1 MLLALTA
8 HSVMSKQEMQQLRAE
23 LQIQLANI
31 SRIDIDSRRQEL
43 ESLRETNAG
52 AILLSNDLHCC
63 SATMVL

>member
-52 AILLSNDLHCC
+52 AILLSSDLH
-63 SATMVL
+63 

>member
-52 AILLSNDLHCC
+52 AILLSSDLHCC
-63 SATMVL
+63 YATMVL

>member
-43 ESLRETNAG
+43 ESLGETNAG
-52 AILLSNDLHCC
+52 AILLSSDLH
-63 SATMVL
+63 

>member
-1 MLLALTA
+1 
-8 HSVMSKQEMQQLRAE
+8 MQQLRAE

-52 AILLSNDLHCC
+52 AILLSSDLH
-63 SATMVL
+63 

>member
-1 MLLALTA
+1 VLLALTA

-52 AILLSNDLHCC
+52 AILLSSDLH
-63 SATMVL
+63 